1 MSILSAAD
9 YPAIRAALDTSL
21 DTSALPDQTIAL
33 DIYQG
38 AAEREVK
45 ERDPDWAA
53 RTGTDAL
60 RLRAAAVF
68 LTAARL
74 TSAVIR
80 VTSVNV
86 QSRDLSYSRP
96 VFDPAEKAAQLR
108 ALAEQELAALVT
120 PNAATSGRPTMFSLA
135 SSRRGY

>member
-1 MSILSAAD
+1 MSILSLAD

-21 DTSALPDQTIAL
+21 DRSALPDDTIAL

-38 AAEREVK
+38 AAEREVQ
-45 ERDPDWAA
+45 ERDPDWATRSGA
-53 RTGTDAL
+53 DAL

-74 TSAVIR
+74 AGAVIR

-96 VFDPAEKAAQLR
+96 VFDPAQKAAELR
-108 ALAEQELAALVT
+108 ALAEQELTAVLT
-120 PNAATSGRPTMFSLA
+120 PSADTSGRPTMFSLA